1 MQKRALIAL
10 LLGHL
15 SLLVQAQETATTRT
29 RDLIYARH
37 DGVALTMDVVQPRQP
52 NGYGIISLVS
62 GG

>member
-15 SLLVQAQETATTRT
+15 SLLVQETATTRT